1 MCLTFVIFMMV
12 LVDYLS
18 FFDYFRIKIT
28 ILVYMIKQILG
39 FGIFLVMAIATF
51 GIVVQVSM
59 FSSYDQTYIRKL
71 MRNMMSYAFY
81 PIFGNTGIFDN
92 YFIDEYFK
100 DDYSRSD
107 CMASKNITVSDG
119 FNCPYRT
126 GVVFSYIGLIVYL
139 ILMNIVFINLL
150 ISTFG

>member
-1 MCLTFVIFMMV
+1 MMV

-18 FFDYFRIKIT
+18 FFDYFQIKIT

-59 FSSYDQTYIRKL
+59 FSSYEQTYIRKL

-92 YFIDEYFK
+92 YFIDDYFK
-100 DDYSRSD
+100 DDYSRDD
-107 CMASKNITVSDG
+107 CMASKNMTAPDG
-119 FNCPYRT
+119 VNCPYST
-126 GVVFSYIGLIVYL
+126 GVVFSYVSLVFYL